1 MLLSRLQVQ
10 NRQYIR
16 APQPPLHSRLG
27 MARKYPFHVNVKAA
41 LTAAGAWLAPSVP
54 VLGVRFFCQNSGGCG
69 SLYIT
74 KLMRANGYADCHH
87 EKSPD
92 LDDLGIE
99 MFEGTA
105 SIRRVK
111 FWLRVSRRDV
121 WFEANNRLFSMGRQ
135 LHEVFPE
142 ARFIHLH
149 RDPRKSIPSGLSK
162 QRWKPERIR
171 YQSKAL
177 NGASNLSELERACT
191 YWANYNARICR
202 DLLEAPT
209 FMLPFDDLVAGR
221 LDALEKFMSVA
232 LPIREIPPA
241 NADKPIRGSGI
252 HPPFDAW
259 SASDQDTLMR
269 ICGPVM
275 ERLGYH

>member
-1 MLLSRLQVQ
+1 M
-10 NRQYIR
+10 R

-27 MARKYPFHVNVKAA
+27 LARKYPFRVNVNAA
-41 LTAAGAWLAPSVP
+41 MSAAKAWLAPSVP
-54 VLGVRFFCQNSGGCG
+54 VQGVRFFCQNSGGCG

-74 KLMRANGYADCHH
+74 ELMRANGYANCHH

-111 FWLRVSRRDV
+111 FWLRVTRRDV

-149 RDPRKSIPSGLSK
+149 RDPRKSVPSSLSK
-162 QRWKPERIR
+162 RRWMPERIR
-171 YQSKAL
+171 YQSEAL
-177 NGASNLSELERACT
+177 NGASTLSELERVCT
-191 YWANYNARICR
+191 YWANYNARICT
-202 DLLEAPT
+202 DLLDAPT
-209 FMLPFDDLVAGR
+209 FMLPFDDLVSGR
-221 LDALEKFMSVA
+221 LDALEEFMGAA
-232 LPIREIPPA
+232 LPVRKVQPA
-241 NADKPIRGSGI
+241 NANKPIRDGGI
-252 HPPFDAW
+252 CLPFDAW
-259 SASDQDTLMR
+259 SAADRDTLMR

-275 ERLGYH
+275 AKLGYL